1 MGYIFKEDSEKKMD
15 YISAEEVKGKVV
27 VEMEMN
33 YQLYEKVVYN
43 YEDVECDQ
51 TGVGIYEKS
60 KTKDRIVGIAYFTQH
75 RKNSMWNGDT
85 WSYQLD
91 GKYASNNREVV
102 YRHGVLLAEADVLF
116 EVWAEIP
123 NEPKSAILLDWDIM
137 DLEVL

>member
-1 MGYIFKEDSEKKMD
+1 MKTLSAIRRALEFMRNQKQKTELSALHIPLGTEKN
-15 YISAEEVKGKVV
+15 G
-27 VEMEMN
+27 
-33 YQLYEKVVYN
+33 
-43 YEDVECDQ
+43 
-51 TGVGIYEKS
+51 
-60 KTKDRIVGIAYFTQH
+60 
-75 RKNSMWNGDT
+75 MWNGDT

-123 NEPKSAILLDWDIM
+123 NEPKSEILLDWDIM